1 MKATN
6 SPVSEAYVI
15 ERDGSKTAVP
25 IGFADEKPRGRRAN
39 PSACPYG
46 AQTASGPGF
55 AGRACYSNGQAAAMP
70 RRGLQLGRRAL
81 GVLFVLIG
89 LPMLILPGPGL
100 ALVGLGLL
108 MIAMP

>member
-1 MKATN
+1 MKTTN

-25 IGFADEKPRGRRAN
+25 IGFADEKPRARRAYSC
-39 PSACPYG
+39 SAAYG
-46 AQTASGPGF
+46 SSSSARNAYAGSGT
-55 AGRACYSNGQAAAMP
+55 AAMP
-70 RRGLQLGRRAL
+70 RRGLHLGRRAL
-81 GVLFVLIG
+81 GILFVLIG

-108 MIAMP
+108 MTVMP